1 MQNQQAARYARWAAW
16 AAAAIALVVAGVFAK
31 HAIQEARARRFQPK
45 PIAAAVEQQ
54 SNEFSFSKIDQNV
67 TIFTV
72 RAAKATEYKAQNQM
86 VLQDVWITIFGR
98 AGDRNDNIHTRE
110 CSYQPKEGS
119 IHCQGAVQID
129 LASKNLPAQTSD
141 SKSIQ
146 ITTSNLSFNK
156 ASGEASTPEPVEFRF
171 TQGHGHALGVTYSTE
186 TSTVVLQKNVEMEL
200 NPSEKSGGL
209 PISATGGS
217 LVIHRNERRVEL
229 LAPAEV
235 KQGSR
240 ILDSQQITI
249 ELDENFKAQR
259 ALAQG
264 HPTLRSSDP
273 KGQFTATAGQFE
285 ANLDPAGWIQ
295 NILGS
300 GGVSG
305 TQHTQAGTDH
315 FSAAQ
320 VAFQMEPQHNAVKT
334 MNASGGVVVDSQ
346 DGTGSRALKT
356 EALLVRFGAAA
367 PATAKK
373 DGATSPA
380 EQRRIESAETL
391 APAAIEM
398 KSGNEA
404 TTLRA
409 RRFVTRFNGAG
420 KLDQLLGHSDVQIT
434 RQIGTTAP
442 QVTTSAELA
451 ATFDSAGQWSTL
463 DQSGNVKFQQSD
475 RQASA
480 AAAHV
485 VRATDM
491 ITLAGSPVLSDAMS
505 RTTAGNVVIDQKS
518 GEIQAT
524 GGVLSTYLSGAKN
537 TAMNLGD
544 GPGHVSADTLTGSN
558 ATGHAV
564 YSGHAR
570 LWQGDSVLDAQQ
582 IELWRDEKK
591 MQATGGVVAVFQQAT
606 GPGLASFGAKP
617 TNGEQTKTGTAS
629 GPTLWH
635 IRAPMLTYWSDA
647 GKAHLESGV
656 RAESQQGSMDSKTLD
671 VFLTTQSAPASASKP
686 AKPVGGTVSG
696 QPSGLSGNRQMDK
709 ALAQGGVVVRQ
720 GERRATAEQ
729 ALYTAAEG
737 KFVLSGGQ
745 PTIIDASSDTTTGH
759 SLTFFVANDTILID
773 SQEGSRTLTKHRVEK

>member
-1 MQNQQAARYARWAAW
+1 LQNQQAARYARWAAW
-16 AAAAIALVVAGVFAK
+16 AAAAIALVVVGVFAK
-31 HAIQEARARRFQPK
+31 HAIQEARARHFQPK
-45 PIAAAVEQQ
+45 PIASAVEQQ

-72 RAAKATEYKAQNQM
+72 RAAKATEYKEQNQM

-98 AGDRNDNIHTRE
+98 SGDRNDNIHTSE

-129 LASKNLPAQTSD
+129 LASKNLPAQTED
-141 SKSIQ
+141 PKSIQ

-171 TQGHGHALGVTYSTE
+171 AQGHGHAVGVTYSTE
-186 TSTVVLQKNVEMEL
+186 TAVVVLQQNVTMEL
-200 NPSEKSGGL
+200 NPSQKSGGP

-229 LAPAEV
+229 MAPAEV

-240 ILDSQQITI
+240 VLDSQQITI

-259 ALAQG
+259 AVAEG

-273 KGQFTATAGQFE
+273 TGEFSASANQFE
-285 ANLDPAGWIQ
+285 AALDPAGWIQ
-295 NILGS
+295 RIAGD
-300 GGVSG
+300 GAVTGMQR
-305 TQHTQAGTDH
+305 TRAGTNH
-315 FSAAQ
+315 FAAAK
-320 VAFQMEPQHNAVKT
+320 VSFDMEPEHNAVKT
-334 MNASGGVVVDSQ
+334 MNATGGVAVDSA
-346 DGTGSRALKT
+346 DTTGSRALKT
-356 EALLVRFGAAA
+356 EALLVRFAAA
-367 PATAKK
+367 TPSTSRASAPAF
-373 DGATSPA
+373 TSEP
-380 EQRRIESAETL
+380 RRIESAETL
-391 APAAIEM
+391 APATIEM

-409 RRFVTRFNGAG
+409 KRFVTRFNTAG
-420 KLDQLLGHSDVQIT
+420 KLDQLLGHLDVQIT
-434 RQIGTTAP
+434 RQIGASAP

-451 ATFDSAGQWSTL
+451 ASFDSAGQWSTL
-463 DQSGNVKFQQSD
+463 DQSGNVKFQQND
-475 RQASA
+475 RQATA
-480 AAAHV
+480 ATAHV

-491 ITLAGSPVLSDAMS
+491 ITLTGSPVLSDAMS
-505 RTTAGNVVIDQKS
+505 RTSAGNVVINQRS

-537 TAMNLGD
+537 TSMNLGD
-544 GPGHVSADTLTGSN
+544 GPGHVSSDKLTGSN
-558 ATGHAV
+558 TTGHAV

-591 MQATGGVVAVFQQAT
+591 MQATGGVVAVFQQAS
-606 GPGLASFGAKP
+606 GPGVASFGTKP
-617 TNGEQTKTGTAS
+617 ARGESTKPSTAS

-647 GKAHLESGV
+647 GRAHLETGV

-671 VFLTTQSAPASASKP
+671 VYLTPPPAAIGAPTGRNEVGAASGAPAGAS
-686 AKPVGGTVSG
+686 G
-696 QPSGLSGNRQMDK
+696 GNRQMDK
-709 ALAQGGVVVRQ
+709 ALAQGAVIVRQ
-720 GERRATAEQ
+720 GDRRATAEQ
-729 ALYTAAEG
+729 ALYSAADG
-737 KFVLSGGQ
+737 KFILSGGQ